1 MKENQKDT
9 QKIYAREV
17 QKRYEKMGK
26 VKADVGAAPL
36 AYTIFV
42 YAFAVLALFG
52 LLFGIMNMSSVKTL
66 GIISLAV
73 SGTCAVLLVLMYFIA
88 SRKGSTRY
96 VEVAIKYEG
105 KFLLFQIIDERH
117 VIFSDG
123 EYTLEYEKKQVKERP
138 QGILN
143 PQLSFDAPLSA
154 TYEAVENKGMKT
166 IYVGKK
172 DSGDPEK
179 PYVYKVSCEGK
190 FVTGFKMNGKSV
202 TFDGINEKGVSLGI
216 PAMLIEEIQKRGTS
230 LPAKEIVVSQ
240 K

>member
-1 MKENQKDT
+1 MKENEKDIS
-9 QKIYAREV
+9 KLYAREV

-36 AYTIFV
+36 VYTVFV
-42 YAFAVLALFG
+42 YAFAVIALFG
-52 LLFGIMNMSSVKTL
+52 LLFGIMNMSTSKTL

-73 SGTCAVLLVLMYFIA
+73 AGTCAVLLVLMYFIA
-88 SRKGSTRY
+88 SRKGPTRY

-105 KFLLFQIIDERH
+105 KYLLFQIIDERH
-117 VIFSDG
+117 VIFTDG

-143 PQLSFDAPLSA
+143 PQLSFDAPLTA
-154 TYEAVENKGMKT
+154 TYESTEIKGMKT

-172 DSGDPEK
+172 DSGNEKK

-216 PAMLIEEIQKRGTS
+216 PAMLIEEIQKRGTA
-230 LPAKEIVVSQ
+230 LPAKEVVVSQ